1 MNVGPTKDGIISPI
15 FEERLRGM
23 GAWLAVN
30 GEAIYDTKPS
40 VVQNDTIT
48 GSTWYTQSKNEKYLY
63 ASILEWPEDDTLLLG
78 SLKISKNSQ
87 IQLLG
92 YSSIIPWKQSD
103 DKLEIYLPANAHKG
117 QPAWVLKIGK

>member
-1 MNVGPTKDGIISPI
+1 M
-15 FEERLRGM
+15 FFL

-40 VVQNDTIT
+40 LVQNDTIT

-92 YSSIIPWKQSD
+92 YSSIIPVSMFLLLSSPYK
-103 DKLEIYLPANAHKG
+103 ECN
-117 QPAWVLKIGK
+117 KI